1 MCLLIHLL
9 LLEPQINKWTDT
21 LQESFSA
28 AKKLAG
34 NPVGLA
40 EPRPTDI
47 LRTYSDYSAD
57 TKAVGGRL
65 MILRKQP
72 DGSTKELVGGFFN
85 AVLSKHKR
93 SWLPC
98 EGEAAGIRL
107 VIDHFRHHIRES
119 KNVTVHYTDSMA
131 CVLAWKRS
139 LKGAFSASAR
149 IATFLTG
156 LSSLPIELHHKPG
169 ELMYT
174 TDYASRHPPR
184 CESKQCQICN

>member
-1 MCLLIHLL
+1 MAPLKNW
-9 LLEPQINKWTDT
+9 LE
-21 LQESFSA
+21 
-28 AKKLAG
+28 
-34 NPVGLA
+34 V
-40 EPRPTDI
+40 
-47 LRTYSDYSAD
+47 
-57 TKAVGGRL
+57 
-65 MILRKQP
+65 
-72 DGSTKELVGGFFN
+72 FFN

-169 ELMYT
+169 KLMYT
-174 TDYASRHPPR
+174 TDYASRHPPQ
-184 CESKQCQICN
+184 CQSKQCQICKFVEDWEEMGDLATNIRNVTVEKVKSGQILMPLTIN